1 MNNSL
6 NSNVEAEDKTDD
18 PYNKVRIR
26 FVFVI
31 DHSGQK
37 RKQHKNT
44 FECYTNWKMEKQ
56 KFWNSCSKR
65 ILPSAIFL
73 YLRISKPVQ
82 EYSLLLNTS

>member
-1 MNNSL
+1 MASLRFATMETMSFAANSK
-6 NSNVEAEDKTDD
+6 SPFGMKRDQESEDKTDD

-44 FECYTNWKMEKQ
+44 FEFQNL
-56 KFWNSCSKR
+56 SKN
-65 ILPSAIFL
+65 IA
-73 YLRISKPVQ
+73 YC
-82 EYSLLLNTS
+82 